1 MWCDLIIFI
10 MIRTDNVPMI
20 RINMFINFDHLNLIE
35 ETEFDVKPWSNAI
48 ILDLFC
54 LLIPNSVASW

>member
-1 MWCDLIIFI
+1 MWFDLIIFI

-20 RINMFINFDHLNLIE
+20 RINMFINFDRLNLIE